1 MDFKAKDLLDF
12 KPTLFEEALKT
23 TIEWYDKEFVSQYDY
38 RHSFSN
44 GCSRICNLYIDRQT
58 CSTDITH
65 QPNLP
70 VTCQILSIVVLICG
84 SLHRKTNSRAAH

>member
-38 RHSFSN
+38 RHSFSK
-44 GCSRICNLYIDRQT
+44 CSSRICGVHNYVMINRLVQQALNPLAKPACAASPDTQHCSSNLQF
-58 CSTDITH
+58 IT
-65 QPNLP
+65 
-70 VTCQILSIVVLICG
+70 LS
-84 SLHRKTNSRAAH
+84 

>member
-38 RHSFSN
+38 RHSFSK
-44 GCSRICNLYIDRQT
+44 GSSRIYDLYDYVIIVQQALPIGQT
-58 CSTDITH
+58 CLYCAKYS
-65 QPNLP
+65 
-70 VTCQILSIVVLICG
+70 VL
-84 SLHRKTNSRAAH
+84 

>member
-38 RHSFSN
+38 RHSFSK
-44 GCSRICNLYIDRQT
+44 GSSRICDLY
-58 CSTDITH
+58 
-65 QPNLP
+65 
-70 VTCQILSIVVLICG
+70 V
-84 SLHRKTNSRAAH
+84 

>member
-38 RHSFSN
+38 RHSFSK
-44 GCSRICNLYIDRQT
+44 GSSRIRNLYKYRNLGLNSRIRNA
-58 CSTDITH
+58 CS
-65 QPNLP
+65 PNLQ
-70 VTCQILSIVVLICG
+70 V
-84 SLHRKTNSRAAH
+84 

>member
-38 RHSFSN
+38 RHSFSK
-44 GCSRICNLYIDRQT
+44 GSSRICDNTDYVMIDRLVQQALPIGQT
-58 CSTDITH
+58 CLCLCCARYSAL
-65 QPNLP
+65 QF
-70 VTCQILSIVVLICG
+70 
-84 SLHRKTNSRAAH
+84 

>member
-38 RHSFSN
+38 RHSFSK
-44 GCSRICNLYIDRQT
+44 GSSRICNLYNDRQT
-58 CSTDITH
+58 SSAGITN

-70 VTCQILSIVVLICG
+70 VPDT
-84 SLHRKTNSRAAH
+84 HHF